1 MLEIPCLKG
10 DGLVYPSFTGEA
22 PSDSASGGD
31 AMTLDPTVLDEI
43 RTVDPLLVVDA
54 VLILSVVTLAGF
66 VRSQS
71 VKLDELRT
79 KQRAHEVESGNKL
92 ATLEQVTGFDALT
105 GLRGQ
110 RWFENALAVALR
122 VPGPVSVIYI
132 DLDGIKSLNMA
143 KGHQFVDG
151 VIRNAA
157 MAIRTSLRRIAD
169 RDMVC
174 RRGDAADEFLVIL
187 DGVDRKLATQLA
199 EQILTSLRSL
209 PTAVTA
215 SIGVATRDGDR
226 RMSAADLERAAEIA
240 MDQAKADGK
249 NCVRPLLPEEK
260 PAEAAQQWRR
270 RGLKRRLIRCRL
282 LRQTPKVADTG
293 AIPEAIPVEV
303 TERTEVTLRGAA

>member
-1 MLEIPCLKG
+1 MP
-10 DGLVYPSFTGEA
+10 
-22 PSDSASGGD
+22 
-31 AMTLDPTVLDEI
+31 LDPSVFEDI
-43 RTVDPLLVVDA
+43 RAIDPLAIVDA
-54 VLILSVVTLAGF
+54 LLILASATF
-66 VRSQS
+66 IRSQS
-71 VKLDELRT
+71 AKLDELRT

-122 VPGPVSVIYI
+122 GSGPVSVIYI
-132 DLDGIKSLNMA
+132 DLDGIKSLNLA

-174 RRGDAADEFLVIL
+174 RRGNAADEFLVIL
-187 DGVDRKLATQLA
+187 DGVNRKLAGQLA

-209 PTAVTA
+209 PTTVTA

-249 NCVRPLLPEEK
+249 NCVRPILPNESL
-260 PAEAAQQWRR
+260 AEAAQQWRHR
-270 RGLKRRLIRCRL
+270 NLKRRIARHRL
-282 LRQTPKVADTG
+282 LSQTPKVADTG

-303 TERTEVTLRGAA
+303 TTRTEVTTRAAA

>member
-1 MLEIPCLKG
+1 MP
-10 DGLVYPSFTGEA
+10 
-22 PSDSASGGD
+22 
-31 AMTLDPTVLDEI
+31 LDPRVFEDI
-43 RTVDPLLVVDA
+43 RAIDPLAIVDA
-54 VLILSVVTLAGF
+54 LLILASATF
-66 VRSQS
+66 IRSQS
-71 VKLDELRT
+71 VQLDELRT

-122 VPGPVSVIYI
+122 GPGPVSVIYI
-132 DLDGIKSLNMA
+132 DLDGIKSLNLA

-157 MAIRTSLRRIAD
+157 MAIRTSLRRISD

-187 DGVDRKLATQLA
+187 DGVNRKLAAQLA
-199 EQILTSLRSL
+199 EQMLTSLRSL

-215 SIGVATRDGDR
+215 SIGVATRHGDL

-270 RGLKRRLIRCRL
+270 RDLKRRLIRCRL
-282 LRQTPKVADTG
+282 LRQTPKVADTA

-303 TERTEVTLRGAA
+303 TERTAVTLRGSA

>member
-1 MLEIPCLKG
+1 M
-10 DGLVYPSFTGEA
+10 F
-22 PSDSASGGD
+22 
-31 AMTLDPTVLDEI
+31 LDPRVLEDI
-43 RTVDPLLVVDA
+43 RSIDLLAIVDIPMMLALLT
-54 VLILSVVTLAGF
+54 LSGIVIRLNLQIA
-66 VRSQS
+66 
-71 VKLDELRT
+71 ELST

-122 VPGPVSVIYI
+122 GPGPVSVIYI
-132 DLDGIKSLNMA
+132 DLDGIKSLNVA

-187 DGVDRKLATQLA
+187 NGVNRKLAAQLA
-199 EQILTSLRSL
+199 EQVLTSLRSL

-240 MDQAKADGK
+240 MDAAKADGK
-249 NCVRPLLPEEK
+249 NCVRPILLEEK
-260 PAEAAQQWRR
+260 PEGAAQQWRR
-270 RGLKRRLIRCRL
+270 WNLKRRLARHRL
-282 LRQTPKVADTG
+282 LSCTPKVADTV

-303 TERTEVTLRGAA
+303 TERTGVTVRGAA

>member
-1 MLEIPCLKG
+1 MLV
-10 DGLVYPSFTGEA
+10 DSLVLEDIS
-22 PSDSASGGD
+22 
-31 AMTLDPTVLDEI
+31 
-43 RTVDPLLVVDA
+43 TVDPLLIVDV
-54 VLILSVVTLAGF
+54 VLILSVLALAGF
-66 VRSQS
+66 LRSQS
-71 VKLDELRT
+71 VKLDELRL

-132 DLDGIKSLNMA
+132 DLDGIKSLNLA

-151 VIRNAA
+151 VILHAA

-187 DGVDRKLATQLA
+187 DGVNRKVAMQLA
-199 EQILTSLRSL
+199 EQILTSLRLL

-215 SIGVATRDGDR
+215 SIGVATRDDDR
-226 RMSAADLERAAEIA
+226 RMSAADLERAAEMA
-240 MDQAKADGK
+240 MDLAKADGK
-249 NCVRPLLPEEK
+249 NCVRPILREEK

-270 RGLKRRLIRCRL
+270 RNLKRRLTRHRL
-282 LRQTPKVADTG
+282 LRLAPKAVG
-293 AIPEAIPVEV
+293 AAAGSIPDAIPVEV
-303 TERTEVTLRGAA
+303 TERTEVTERNAA

>member
-1 MLEIPCLKG
+1 MP
-10 DGLVYPSFTGEA
+10 
-22 PSDSASGGD
+22 
-31 AMTLDPTVLDEI
+31 LDPSVFEDI
-43 RTVDPLLVVDA
+43 RAIDPLAIVDA
-54 VLILSVVTLAGF
+54 LLILASATF
-66 VRSQS
+66 IRSQR
-71 VKLDELRT
+71 VKLDELRA
-79 KQRAHEVESGNKL
+79 KQRAYEVESGNKL
-92 ATLEQVTGFDALT
+92 ATLEQMTGIDALT

-122 VPGPVSVIYI
+122 GPGPVSVIYI
-132 DLDGIKSLNMA
+132 DLDGIKSLNLT

-187 DGVDRKLATQLA
+187 DGVNRKLAAQLA
-199 EQILTSLRSL
+199 EQMLTSLRSL

-215 SIGVATRDGDR
+215 SIGVATRHGDL

-249 NCVRPLLPEEK
+249 NCVRPILPEEK
-260 PAEAAQQWRR
+260 LEEAVQQWRR
-270 RGLKRRLIRCRL
+270 QSLKRRLARDRF
-282 LRQTPKVADTG
+282 LRQTPKVAGTE

-303 TERTEVTLRGAA
+303 TERTEVTVRGTA

>member
-1 MLEIPCLKG
+1 MLVNPLVPEDIRSIDLPTLVDIPMMLA
-10 DGLVYPSFTGEA
+10 LLML
-22 PSDSASGGD
+22 SGI
-31 AMTLDPTVLDEI
+31 VI
-43 RTVDPLLVVDA
+43 RLNLQIA
-54 VLILSVVTLAGF
+54 
-66 VRSQS
+66 
-71 VKLDELRT
+71 ELRI

-122 VPGPVSVIYI
+122 GPGPVSVIYI
-132 DLDGIKSLNMA
+132 DLDGIKSLNLT

-187 DGVDRKLATQLA
+187 DGVNRKLAAQLA
-199 EQILTSLRSL
+199 EQMLTSLRSL

-215 SIGVATRDGDR
+215 SIGVATRHGDL

-249 NCVRPLLPEEK
+249 NCVRPILPEEK
-260 PAEAAQQWRR
+260 PEEAVQQWRR
-270 RGLKRRLIRCRL
+270 QSLKRRLARDRF
-282 LRQTPKVADTG
+282 LRQTPKVAGTE

-303 TERTEVTLRGAA
+303 TERTEVTVRGTA